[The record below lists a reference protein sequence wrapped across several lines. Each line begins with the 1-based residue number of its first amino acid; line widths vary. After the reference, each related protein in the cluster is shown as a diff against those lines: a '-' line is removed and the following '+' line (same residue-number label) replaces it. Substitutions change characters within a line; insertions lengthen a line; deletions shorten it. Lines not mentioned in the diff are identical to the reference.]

1 MIIRGFAVALSLSI
15 LVACAGSDTVS
26 DRLPPGF
33 VANAAEIVAATD
45 WAAPEEV
52 RVTISGHA
60 FNPSDWTFHRDRATR
75 LVLVNATES
84 DHGLKAR
91 QFFADIAVESVR
103 GGGLTLK
110 GPWIESLSIPAG
122 QTKELWFVPARFGSY
137 AFECPAVGHPSL
149 GERGVIDVV
158 R

>member
-1 MIIRGFAVALSLSI
+1 MMLRSLAVALSLSV
-15 LVACAGSDTVS
+15 LAACAGSDTVS
-26 DRLPPGF
+26 NRLPPGF
-33 VANAAEIVAATD
+33 VSDAAEIVAATD
-45 WAAPEEV
+45 WATPEEV
-52 RVTISGHA
+52 RVTIAGHA
-60 FNPSDWTFHRDRATR
+60 FKPSEWTFHRDRATR

-84 DHGLKAR
+84 DHGLAAR

-103 GGGLTLK
+103 GGGQTLK

-122 QTKELWFVPARFGSY
+122 QTKELWFVPARFGAY
-137 AFECPAVGHPSL
+137 TFECSAIGHPSL

>member
-1 MIIRGFAVALSLSI
+1 MIIRAFATALCLSV
-15 LVACAGSDTVS
+15 LAACAGSDSVS
-26 DRLPPGF
+26 NRLPPGF
-33 VANAAEIVAATD
+33 VADAAEMVAATD

-52 RVTISGHA
+52 RVTIADHA
-60 FNPSDWTFHRDRATR
+60 FKPSDWTFHRDRATR
-75 LVLVNATES
+75 LVLVNSTES

-91 QFFADIAVESVR
+91 QFFTDIAVESVR
-103 GGGLTLK
+103 GGGQTLK

-137 AFECPAVGHPSL
+137 AFECSAVGHPTL